1 MKDYQMDFCVVK
13 EAKTIYKTCT
23 NVTSVQKPKIW
34 SVLKFFRSLVAF
46 GQNIA
51 FRK

>member
-1 MKDYQMDFCVVK
+1 MKDYQMGFCVVK

-23 NVTSVQKPKIW
+23 NITSVQKLKIGTI
-34 SVLKFFRSLVAF
+34 LKFFRSLVAF